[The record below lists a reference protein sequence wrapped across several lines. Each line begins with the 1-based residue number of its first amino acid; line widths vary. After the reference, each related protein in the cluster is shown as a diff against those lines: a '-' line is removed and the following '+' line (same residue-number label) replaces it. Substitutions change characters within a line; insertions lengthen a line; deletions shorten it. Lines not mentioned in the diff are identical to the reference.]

1 MRPASSNH
9 ARADRTSV
17 NNEDASFMESF
28 SESRGSF
35 LSTLGSL
42 LVYFSLILL
51 MAGIAAAQ
59 ASKPDTTTGASA
71 SVGIS
76 ITVVRDTTSGRIDS
90 LAGIKDTAGTGRDT
104 VAAKKDTLEI
114 LNSNSN
120 YDTVPGFRV
129 QLLTTQN
136 LSEAIGMKAKADSL
150 LSNINVY
157 IVYDSPYYKVRVGDF
172 RARYE
177 ANQAVTFVT
186 DHGFPNAWSVPD
198 NVFRNPPRKGN

>member
-1 MRPASSNH
+1 
-9 ARADRTSV
+9 
-17 NNEDASFMESF
+17 MESF
-28 SESRGSF
+28 SENRGSF
-35 LSTLGSL
+35 LSTFGSL
-42 LVYFSLILL
+42 LTYFSLISL
-51 MAGIAAAQ
+51 MAGKAAAQ
-59 ASKPDTTTGASA
+59 TTKADSTARASA

-76 ITVVRDTTSGRIDS
+76 VTVIRDTTSSRIDS
-90 LAGIKDTAGTGRDT
+90 LTGGKDTAGTLRDT

-114 LNSNSN
+114 LNSNTN

-129 QLLTTQN
+129 QLLTTQS

-150 LSNINVY
+150 LSNFNIY

-177 ANQAVTFVT
+177 ANQAVTFIT